1 MFAQF
6 SPKWLLT
13 AVSCSVLT
21 LAACGGQS
29 QSQNQNT
36 STVASTASA
45 ASTSTSSGNGKV
57 YRVAMNAEFAPFESR
72 NEKQEVEGFDVDLM
86 KAMAQAGGF
95 QVEFQ
100 HKPWESLFPAL
111 NAGDVDIVMSGVTI
125 TDERKQSMDFTD
137 SYYQIKQI
145 VLVPAGKDIKNV
157 EDLKKMSKVGVVTGY
172 TGDLAAQ
179 KIFGTT
185 SQAIARFETV
195 PLMLKEVE
203 NGGLDAAIS
212 DSAVIANY
220 VKNNNDKGFTMV
232 EVPDFEVENYGIAV
246 KKGNTELLNTLNSAL
261 KQVRENGEYSKVES
275 QYFAK

>member
-1 MFAQF
+1 MLLNKWFATALSCAAF
-6 SPKWLLT
+6 SLT
-13 AVSCSVLT
+13 
-21 LAACGGQS
+21 ACGGQ
-29 QSQNQNT
+29 NNT
-36 STVASTASA
+36 ASTPAAPSTPATPASVVASAPAT
-45 ASTSTSSGNGKV
+45 TGKV

-86 KAMAQAGGF
+86 REMAQAGGF
-95 QVEFQ
+95 QVEFL
-100 HKPWESLFPAL
+100 HKPWESLFPEL

-145 VLVPAGKDIKNV
+145 VLVPSGKDIKNV
-157 EDLKKMSKVGVVTGY
+157 EDLKKMNKVGVVTGY

-232 EVPDFEVENYGIAV
+232 EVPDFEIENYGIAV
-246 KKGNTELLNTLNSAL
+246 KKGNTELLNTLNAAL
-261 KQVRENGEYSKVES
+261 KTVRENGKYNEVES
-275 QYFAK
+275 KYFAK